1 MEGLGVYEA
10 LLARSWSVRF
20 DNPQEM
26 YHLARSAVE
35 IAKSLDPL
43 VLGVRE
49 VADYQA
55 RAWGEARQRLP
66 RRGRAQSAEGAF
78 GQAFALARQGTGN
91 RLLKARLLDLQASF
105 YGTIRE
111 VPLAHDT
118 LRTVAALYQQEG
130 EEHLAV
136 RTLVTTALYTFYSG
150 KAEEALSLNQQALDR
165 IDPERQSALMTT
177 ALQNQLMFL
186 TELGRFR
193 EARKLLFKSR
203 PRFLR
208 AGRVNQVKIQGI
220 EGQIYYGLGKFVA
233 AEVILR
239 EVKNDLDALGLGFA
253 SALAALESA
262 WPSCA
267 STGSTRR
274 SRRSSGPRRSSCP

>member
-1 MEGLGVYEA
+1 M
-10 LLARSWSVRF
+10 RTT
-20 DNPQEM
+20 
-26 YHLARSAVE
+26 
-35 IAKSLDPL
+35 
-43 VLGVRE
+43 
-49 VADYQA
+49 
-55 RAWGEARQRLP
+55 
-66 RRGRAQSAEGAF
+66 RRGPGEKLGNAYRAADELLQSAEGAF

-253 SALAALESA
+253 SALAALELGLALLRQHRIDEAEQEVLGAAAVFVSLNI
-262 WPSCA
+262 
-267 STGSTRR
+267 RR
-274 SRRSSGPRRSSCP
+274 EILNCVAALEEAFRLRLVTVEIMENAVLYIRKKAAEHGFR